1 MSAELWGSR
10 LKLKWVMN
18 KAIFQG
24 ITAANAG
31 KASRHKALERHLGKG
46 PSTAWGLSFLLSHGE
61 ENTLLPAFILSL
73 LLWTPSGSAGA
84 RKALLTNRPFLHP
97 AVLMFLETGNFLSA
111 LPLITVR
118 GSLQPGLESKRSAKL
133 SRTPQRREWDLEKER
148 SGTSPHRHQSFTQS
162 FTSPG
167 GKEPHRGPSSIP

>member
-1 MSAELWGSR
+1 MSAALWGSR

-31 KASRHKALERHLGKG
+31 KASRQKALERNLRKG
-46 PSTAWGLSFLLSHGE
+46 PRVAQGLPFLLSHSEGD
-61 ENTLLPAFILSL
+61 TLLPAFILCL

-84 RKALLTNRPFLHP
+84 HKELLIDPSSTL
-97 AVLMFLETGNFLSA
+97 LCLCSLENFLSA

-118 GSLQPGLESKRSAKL
+118 GSPQLGLESKRLAGL
-133 SRTPQRREWDLEKER
+133 SRTPHRRE
-148 SGTSPHRHQSFTQS
+148 
-162 FTSPG
+162 
-167 GKEPHRGPSSIP
+167 